1 MELLSLNDI
10 AGGALQEKVNE
21 AMNRVLENMQDPN
34 TPWKVKRNI
43 SIKIGFVQNE
53 ERDDTAVELSIDTKL
68 APVSPIVTR
77 MSIGTDLRTGQVYA
91 EEYGKQVRGQMSLD
105 LERPESVQTIG
116 DKVVDTETGEIIGEK
131 ENKEVINFR
140 KAAM

>member
-1 MELLSLNDI
+1 MNDI

-131 ENKEVINFR
+131 GNKEVINFR

>member
-53 ERDDTAVELSIDTKL
+53 ERDDTAVELSINTKL

-91 EEYGKQVRGQMSLD
+91 EEYGKQVRGQMSID

-116 DKVVDTETGEIIGEK
+116 DKVVDTETGEIIREK
-131 ENKEVINFR
+131 GNKEVINFR

>member
-1 MELLSLNDI
+1 MELLNLKEF
-10 AGGALQEKVNE
+10 AGGALHERVNE
-21 AMNRVLENMQDPN
+21 EMDKVLANLRDPN
-34 TPWKVKRNI
+34 TPWKVKRHI
-43 SIKIGFVQNE
+43 DVKLSFVQNE
-53 ERDDTAVELSIDTKL
+53 DRDDAMVELHVSSRL
-68 APVSPIVTR
+68 APTSPVVTR

-105 LERPESVQTIG
+105 LEQPDTVQTIG

-131 ENKEVINFR
+131 GNKEVINFR

>member
-91 EEYGKQVRGQMSLD
+91 EEYGKQVRGQMPLD

-131 ENKEVINFR
+131 GNKEVINFR

>member
-53 ERDDTAVELSIDTKL
+53 ERDDTAVELSINTKL

-91 EEYGKQVRGQMSLD
+91 EEYGKQVRGQMSID

-131 ENKEVINFR
+131 GNKEVINFR

>member
-43 SIKIGFVQNE
+43 SIKIGFTQNE

-105 LERPESVQTIG
+105 LEQPDTVQTIG
-116 DKVVDTETGEIIGEK
+116 DKVVDTETEEIIGEK
-131 ENKEVINFR
+131 GNKEVINFR

>member
-43 SIKIGFVQNE
+43 SIKIGFTQNE

-105 LERPESVQTIG
+105 LEQPDTVQTIG

-131 ENKEVINFR
+131 GNKEVINFR

>member
-131 ENKEVINFR
+131 GNKEVINFR
-140 KAAM
+140 

>member
-131 ENKEVINFR
+131 GNKEVINFR

>member
-1 MELLSLNDI
+1 
-10 AGGALQEKVNE
+10 
-21 AMNRVLENMQDPN
+21 MNRVLENMQDPN

-131 ENKEVINFR
+131 GNKEVINFR

>member
-1 MELLSLNDI
+1 M
-10 AGGALQEKVNE
+10 
-21 AMNRVLENMQDPN
+21 
-34 TPWKVKRNI
+34 
-43 SIKIGFVQNE
+43 
-53 ERDDTAVELSIDTKL
+53 ELSIDTKL

-131 ENKEVINFR
+131 GNKEVINFR